1 MSLEKEIS
9 AGESRT
15 LEYKAELPE
24 ETHKWMKTIVA
35 FANGAGG
42 KFIVGVDNKREVV
55 GLKPSEDI
63 FSLKDKIADAIAQTC
78 EPQVMFDIYQESV
91 KNRVVAVVE
100 VFPGNYTPYH
110 LKKFGVENGTFI
122 RLGATTRKAD
132 ENTIFELNLKKNR
145 RYFDELPY
153 TDLQVTPKDMRYLC
167 RDFSKRSGKR
177 ITEEFL
183 FNTHLVKKEGKNLIA
198 TNAYSIFLGKRD
210 FFCKIQCARF
220 KGTERVLFTDK
231 KDFEGPLLEQIDGA
245 YKFVLDHIDVNV
257 KIEGLYRK
265 ESYELP
271 EKAIRELILNAVIHR
286 NYMMSSCIQVAVYDD
301 RVEISSPGALYG
313 SLTLQ
318 EALSGRSSIR
328 NKVIATVC
336 EKLGIVEGWGTGLK
350 RIVDLC
356 KECKIKPPEFLE
368 IGDLL
373 RVNFYRVKK
382 ADSLNDRIND
392 SLNDSL
398 NKDSSDSLNLT
409 DIEKKIVKIMLN
421 DPEINVSQL
430 VEQTNVSEPTIN
442 RHIKVLKEKGTV
454 IRVGSKKTGVWKI
467 SSETSE
473 LLSKESK

>member
-9 AGESRT
+9 EGENRT

-63 FSLKDKIADAIAQTC
+63 FSLKDKIADAIAQAC

-91 KNRVVAVVE
+91 KNRVVVVVE

-110 LKKFGVENGTFI
+110 LKKFGVENGTYI

-132 ENTIFELNLKKNR
+132 ENTIFELSLKKNR

-336 EKLGIVEGWGTGLK
+336 EKISIVEGWGTGLK

-356 KECKIKPPEFLE
+356 KESKIKPPEFLE

-373 RVNFYRVKK
+373 RVNFYRKSYNQNGDK
-382 ADSLNDRIND
+382 TATNLKNGDKTAINLKNGD
-392 SLNDSL
+392 
-398 NKDSSDSLNLT
+398 KTAENLSHK
-409 DIEKKIVKIMLN
+409 EKIVAYLAEHSNAKTQDIALHI
-421 DPEINVSQL
+421 ELKASRTKVYLAEL
-430 VEQTNVSEPTIN
+430 VEEGLIEAHGANKN
-442 RHIKVLKEKGTV
+442 RTYGLRKDT
-454 IRVGSKKTGVWKI
+454 
-467 SSETSE
+467 
-473 LLSKESK
+473 